1 MKAIIGGTTYSIKIN
16 TFQAEDTIEMRA
28 TCSFSIPDK
37 QNEYT
42 FKKGQPVTII
52 DDKNNDE
59 QIFAG
64 FLETSDK
71 YPLSSRQANAYMHD
85 IVCIDMHYLADKRR
99 ISYAA
104 RNKLAGDIIKDIVD
118 QKLVEE
124 GVYYSKD
131 LNFVET
137 TTADFSTGTLSN
149 VVAENDSLRL
159 DKTGADI
166 TDTDTTTAD
175 FAEGTLT
182 DVVAVNDGLGLAERG
197 YVDKIPEMTSN
208 TTPSGVASAD
218 SVYQTD
224 EPYKA
229 FDKTEPPNGDI
240 SSQWRSTINTNYHWL
255 KYEFETAKK
264 VEKIYINSTQ
274 NIEVGTHDFVFQGS
288 NDNSN
293 WVNLYSDASADTYT
307 SPYEA
312 TFSNNNFYKYYR
324 YYINSTDASDNR
336 ATITELKLYQYDYYS
351 TGTRQSP
358 QLDLSAVGNVES
370 SSISWQET
378 LNSQT
383 ITIETSID
391 GGSTWQ
397 TATNGGAIPNLPAN
411 PTTLDVRQ
419 VLSTTDTTVTPR
431 LESLEVEVV
440 SAYETT
446 GYRISKPFDLSPA
459 VEDGGSTI
467 SWQQSNQYFGIV
479 GGWHSDMNILG
490 NYDGY
495 SEVASIT
502 QTTSYD
508 DIFTGQFT
516 ISDFPNY
523 AGAGKYVYMEFWAKW
538 STIPVWG
545 QGQTWI
551 QKPPPDASKYQKYI
565 LKSDGQNDIDEY
577 FRLYYSTSQ
586 IDESVAYIA
595 NPKVYTEFPIKNEV
609 SLDNKKTWFE
619 ISNGQPIPNLPTDL
633 MNERL
638 YYKTTLETDDTSV
651 TPTFDEINIDITS
664 NGTTIEDGTE
674 ILETRANFVPTEQL
688 ISSVAD
694 KMNYWWKIDSNKMIH
709 FKSRDS
715 EPADWQLEPQYI
727 RGLPTA
733 KTGNPLYRNQQLVK
747 GPIGITEEQVDVE
760 RGDGDK
766 KAFPVSFPIAEEP
779 TIEISINGGAWQTQ
793 TVGRKGVDDGFQW
806 YWEKESDI
814 ITHDNAESRLTSND
828 RVRCTFIGQFKIVAQ
843 TYDPNLISKQAD
855 IDGTSGI
862 VEDAITVGNV
872 EGREAAIEI
881 GNSRI
886 KKYGVDSKRLKFQ
899 TRRSGLKAG
908 QLITVNNLTNMG
920 INQGEK
926 LLITRTNTF
935 DENGQIF
942 YDIEAVKG
950 PKHKTWEEFFMEL
963 TKRAELVISEGIG
976 ESEILIIPIDF
987 SKTWTF
993 AENPNIFRKLKA
1005 DGTWQADGT
1014 YTPNFEEQHR
1024 VTHIAWFNGTTEL
1037 GRQERTQQDVN
1048 TADRVDTLTYLGPN
1062 SANENITHFGWIG
1075 GFRATEQVG
1084 TGVLIGK
1091 QPYDLIKKET
1101 EALQISRSDYSW
1113 AY

>member
-16 TFQAEDTIEMRA
+16 TFRAEDTIEMRA

-104 RNKLAGDIIKDIVD
+104 RNKLAGDIVKDIVD

-159 DKTGADI
+159 DKTGSDVTDI
-166 TDTDTTTAD
+166 ETTTAD

-182 DVVAVNDGLGLAERG
+182 DVVAVNDGLELANNPALSFDGVDDYVIFNSIPTTNTDNITGECIIKPNDVSSTQRIFYLGDSGTNGWGLYIINGNIQILCGGEGFADSG
-197 YVDKIPEMTSN
+197 YSVSIDELLKIKIARDSGTWRIWINGVEQSVSGNPIIATPLTDEFTLAGYDNYNGMIDEVRIWEVVN
-208 TTPSGVASAD
+208 TTYDLNSELTGNETGLVAYYKMNEGSGSTLTDSAGTND
-218 SVYQTD
+218 GTISGATWTD
-224 EPYKA
+224 NY
-229 FDKTEPPNGDI
+229 I
-240 SSQWRSTINTNYHWL
+240 SW
-255 KYEFETAKK
+255 
-264 VEKIYINSTQ
+264 
-274 NIEVGTHDFVFQGS
+274 
-288 NDNSN
+288 
-293 WVNLYSDASADTYT
+293 NLDG
-307 SPYEA
+307 
-312 TFSNNNFYKYYR
+312 
-324 YYINSTDASDNR
+324 
-336 ATITELKLYQYDYYS
+336 

-358 QLDLSAVGNVES
+358 QLDSSPAGTIES
-370 SSISWQET
+370 GTISWVET

-383 ITIETSID
+383 ITIQTSTD
-391 GGSTWQ
+391 GGSTWD
-397 TATNGGAIPNLPAN
+397 TCTNGGSIPNL
-411 PTTLDVRQ
+411 TDSTSTLDVRQ
-419 VLSTTDTTVTPR
+419 MLETTDTTVTPR
-431 LESLEVEVV
+431 LESLEVEIL
-440 SAYETT
+440 SPYETT

-467 SWQQSNQYFGIV
+467 SWQETAPTNT
-479 GGWHSDMNILG
+479 
-490 NYDGY
+490 
-495 SEVASIT
+495 SIT
-502 QTTSYD
+502 VETSTD
-508 DIFTGQFT
+508 D
-516 ISDFPNY
+516 
-523 AGAGKYVYMEFWAKW
+523 
-538 STIPVWG
+538 
-545 QGQTWI
+545 GQTW
-551 QKPPPDASKYQKYI
+551 DTA
-565 LKSDGQNDIDEY
+565 
-577 FRLYYSTSQ
+577 T
-586 IDESVAYIA
+586 
-595 NPKVYTEFPIKNEV
+595 
-609 SLDNKKTWFE
+609 
-619 ISNGQPIPNLPTDL
+619 NGQPIPNLPTDL
-633 MNERL
+633 QGVEL
-638 YYKTTLETDDTSV
+638 KYKSTLNTTDTSI
-651 TPTFDEINIDITS
+651 TPTFDEVNIDVLTDNAS
-664 NGTTIEDGTE
+664 IEDGTE

-694 KMNYWWKIDSNKMIH
+694 KMNFWWKIDSDKVLH

-814 ITHDNAESRLTSND
+814 ITHDNAETRLTSND

-881 GNSRI
+881 GNKKI
-886 KKYGVDSKRLKFQ
+886 QKYGVDSKELKFQ

-908 QLITVNNLTNMG
+908 QLITVRNLDAMD
-920 INQGEK
+920 IADGEK
-926 LLITRTNTF
+926 LLITKTSTF

-963 TKRAELVISEGIG
+963 TKRAELVVSEGIG
-976 ESEILIIPIDF
+976 GTEILIIPIDF
-987 SKTWTF
+987 SKTWTY
-993 AENPNIFRKLKA
+993 AENPNIFRQLKA

-1014 YTPNFEEQHR
+1014 YTPNFEPNDR
-1024 VTHIAWFNGTTEL
+1024 VTHIAWFNGDTEL

-1084 TGVLIGK
+1084 TGVLIDK

>member
-1 MKAIIGGTTYSIKIN
+1 
-16 TFQAEDTIEMRA
+16 
-28 TCSFSIPDK
+28 
-37 QNEYT
+37 
-42 FKKGQPVTII
+42 
-52 DDKNNDE
+52 
-59 QIFAG
+59 
-64 FLETSDK
+64 
-71 YPLSSRQANAYMHD
+71 
-85 IVCIDMHYLADKRR
+85 
-99 ISYAA
+99 
-104 RNKLAGDIIKDIVD
+104 
-118 QKLVEE
+118 
-124 GVYYSKD
+124 
-131 LNFVET
+131 
-137 TTADFSTGTLSN
+137 
-149 VVAENDSLRL
+149 LRL
-159 DKTGADI
+159 DKTGSDVTDI
-166 TDTDTTTAD
+166 ETTTAD

-182 DVVAVNDGLGLAERG
+182 DVVAVNDGLELVFKKVYLDDDFENGNINGWNGDTVNVLIDDTSKVNGTYSIVSDSSDAIIWNGEDLEES
-197 YVDKIPEMTSN
+197 YNEMYFHCVDGAGVGQEIKMLIRYQDDNNYYDIRWGGNSALEFAVTNGGTRTVLTSN
-208 TTPSGVASAD
+208 TQDITAGTTYMFIVSTDSDYFNARLCDSNGNEIAGVRTYDTTFTHGYTGVFLRNEA
-218 SVYQTD
+218 
-224 EPYKA
+224 
-229 FDKTEPPNGDI
+229 N
-240 SSQWRSTINTNYHWL
+240 
-255 KYEFETAKK
+255 
-264 VEKIYINSTQ
+264 IY
-274 NIEVGTHDFVFQGS
+274 VDDVFQR
-288 NDNSN
+288 NQD
-293 WVNLYSDASADTYT
+293 
-307 SPYEA
+307 YEP
-312 TFSNNNFYKYYR
+312 
-324 YYINSTDASDNR
+324 
-336 ATITELKLYQYDYYS
+336 

-358 QLDLSAVGNVES
+358 QLDLSPIDTVAS
-370 SSISWQET
+370 SQISWQET
-378 LNSQT
+378 LNAQS
-383 ITIETSID
+383 ITIETSVD

-397 TATNGGAIPNLPAN
+397 TATNGGSIPNLPAN
-411 PTTLDVRQ
+411 PTILDVRQ

-467 SWQQSNQYFGIV
+467 TWQETKPTNT
-479 GGWHSDMNILG
+479 
-490 NYDGY
+490 
-495 SEVASIT
+495 SIT
-502 QTTSYD
+502 VETSTD
-508 DIFTGQFT
+508 D
-516 ISDFPNY
+516 
-523 AGAGKYVYMEFWAKW
+523 GA
-538 STIPVWG
+538 
-545 QGQTWI
+545 TW
-551 QKPPPDASKYQKYI
+551 DTA
-565 LKSDGQNDIDEY
+565 
-577 FRLYYSTSQ
+577 T
-586 IDESVAYIA
+586 
-595 NPKVYTEFPIKNEV
+595 
-609 SLDNKKTWFE
+609 
-619 ISNGQPIPNLPTDL
+619 NGQPIPNLPTDL
-633 MNERL
+633 QGVEL
-638 YYKTTLETDDTSV
+638 KYKTTLNTSDTSI
-651 TPTFDEINIDITS
+651 TPTFDEINIDVLTDNAS
-664 NGTTIEDGTE
+664 IEDGTE

-694 KMNYWWKIDSNKMIH
+694 KMNFWWKIDSDKVLH

-843 TYDPNLISKQAD
+843 TYDSNLISKQAD

-886 KKYGVDSKRLKFQ
+886 EKYGVDSKRLKFQ

-908 QLITVNNLTNMG
+908 QLITVNNLTSMG

-963 TKRAELVISEGIG
+963 TKRAELVVSEGIG

-1014 YTPNFEEQHR
+1014 YTPNFEPNDR
-1024 VTHIAWFNGTTEL
+1024 VTHIAWFNGDTEL

-1075 GFRATEQVG
+1075 GFRATEQIG
-1084 TGVLIGK
+1084 TGVLIDK

-1101 EALQISRSDYSW
+1101 EALQISRLDYSW
-1113 AY
+1113 NY